1 MPKSVG
7 ERMSKSTWVVL
18 IAGFFCV
25 GITAHN
31 GTPASIQT
39 GVVPTQAA
47 KPVPAS
53 DLPQATKLIGQYC
66 LQCHNDRALRG
77 NLSLVDFDATHPS
90 ENAEIAE
97 KIIRKLTAGM
107 MPPPGSRRP
116 DRQDIETAVTLLEDR
131 IDQTALTSPNP
142 GRRTFQRLNRAEY
155 TRTVRSLLKIEI
167 DVNAFLPPDTLS
179 QGFDNIADVQGSSAT
194 LLQGFL
200 RAADHTSRL
209 AVGDPKLSASE
220 ANYKVPRTA
229 SQLRRAEGAPFG
241 TRGGV
246 AIVHTFPA
254 DGDYIFKVQMHPTPV
269 GALYGMTAGDQEQ
282 IEISLDGERVALL
295 KIDPFMHEA
304 DPKGMNLETAAIAV
318 KAGPRRV
325 AAAFLKHFDGPVD
338 DIMEPVEHTLA
349 DTEIGGARGITTVPH
364 LRDFS
369 IRGPSNITGVSE
381 TPSRSVIFSCRPI
394 SPEEELPCAREIIS
408 RLASQAYRRPVDNV
422 DVDSLMTFYQQGAE
436 EEDFEGGIRTA
447 LRALLASPQ
456 FMFRFEQVP
465 SGVAAGEQYRISD
478 VGLASRLSYFLW
490 GTIPD
495 EELITFAIEQGF
507 DDQDAVEV
515 QIRRMLTDSR
525 AEAFGTRFAAQ
536 YLRLQDLE
544 KLHPDAIQYPQYDRT
559 LTHALRR
566 ETELFFE
573 HLVREDRN
581 ILELLDA
588 PYTFV
593 NERVAK
599 HYGIPNVTGNRFRQV
614 DLPNER
620 RGILGHASFLASTS
634 FANRTSPVLRGKWIM
649 EVLLGSPPPPPP
661 ANVPELEETE
671 AVLGN
676 RRLTLRERMEEHRSN
691 PACSSCH
698 RVIDPL
704 GLALEN
710 FDPTGAWRIRDNGVL
725 IDPSGELYDGTP
737 LNGASDLRNALLA
750 RSRIFLTSFTENL
763 MSYALG
769 RRIEYFDM
777 PSIRAIMQEASE
789 HDNRVSAYILGV
801 VNSPAFRTS
810 QADGPA
816 LFEDSLTVEE
826 QEQIRH

>member
-1 MPKSVG
+1 
-7 ERMSKSTWVVL
+7 MSKSTWIVL
-18 IAGFFCV
+18 IAGFCCV

-31 GTPASIQT
+31 GTTASIQT
-39 GVVPTQAA
+39 GAVPIQAPETA
-47 KPVPAS
+47 PAS
-53 DLPQATKLIGQYC
+53 DSPQATQLIGQYC

-97 KIIRKLTAGM
+97 NVIRKLTAGM

-116 DRQDIETAVTLLEDR
+116 DQQEIETAITLLEDR
-131 IDQTALTSPNP
+131 IDQTALASPNP

-155 TRTVRSLLKIEI
+155 TRTLRSLLKIEI

-179 QGFDNIADVQGSSAT
+179 QGFDNIADVQNSSAT

-220 ANYKVPRTA
+220 ANYKLPRTA

-282 IEISLDGERVALL
+282 IEISIDGERVALL

-304 DPKGMNLETAAIAV
+304 DPNGMNLETDAIAI

-338 DIMEPVEHTLA
+338 DIIEPIEHTLA
-349 DTEIGGARGITTVPH
+349 DTEIGGGRGITTLPH

-369 IRGPSNITGVSE
+369 IRGPNNITGVSE
-381 TPSRSVIFSCRPI
+381 TPSRRVIFSCRPI
-394 SPEEELPCAREIIS
+394 SPEEELPCAQEIIS

-422 DVDSLMTFYQQGAE
+422 DVDSLMVFYHQGAE

-465 SGVAAGEQYRISD
+465 PGVTTGEQYRISD
-478 VGLASRLSYFLW
+478 VGLASRRSYFLW
-490 GTIPD
+490 STIPD
-495 EELITFAIEQGF
+495 EELLTFAIEQGF
-507 DDQDAVEV
+507 DDEDAVEV

-544 KLHPDAIQYPQYDRT
+544 KLHPDAVQYPQYDRT
-559 LTHALRR
+559 LSQALRQ

-588 PYTFV
+588 PYTFA

-599 HYGIPNVTGNRFRQV
+599 HYGIPNVTGNKFRQV
-614 DLPNER
+614 DLPSER
-620 RGILGHASFLASTS
+620 RGILGHGSFLASTS

-710 FDPTGAWRIRDNGVL
+710 FDPTGAWRIRDNEIL
-725 IDPSGELYDGTP
+725 IDASGELYDGTP
-737 LNGASDLRNALLA
+737 LNGPSDLRNALLA
-750 RSRIFLTSFTENL
+750 RPRIFLTSFTENL

-816 LFEDSLTVEE
+816 PLENSLTVEE
-826 QEQIRH
+826 QEQIQH

>member
-1 MPKSVG
+1 
-7 ERMSKSTWVVL
+7 MSKSTWIVL
-18 IAGFFCV
+18 IAGCFCV

-31 GTPASIQT
+31 GATASIQT
-39 GVVPTQAA
+39 GAVPIQA
-47 KPVPAS
+47 PETVPAS
-53 DLPQATKLIGQYC
+53 DSPQATELIGQYC

-97 KIIRKLTAGM
+97 QVIRKLTAGM

-116 DRQDIETAVTLLEDR
+116 DQQDIDTAVTLLEDR
-131 IDQTALTSPNP
+131 IDQTALASPNP

-155 TRTVRSLLKIEI
+155 TRTVRSLLKVEI
-167 DVNAFLPPDTLS
+167 DVSAFLPPDTLS

-282 IEISLDGERVALL
+282 IEISIDGERVALL
-295 KIDPFMHEA
+295 SIDPFMHEA
-304 DPKGMNLETAAIAV
+304 DPNGMNIETDAIAI

-338 DIMEPVEHTLA
+338 DIIEPVEHTLA
-349 DTEIGGARGITTVPH
+349 DTEIGGARGITTLPH

-381 TPSRSVIFSCRPI
+381 TPSRRVIFSCRPI
-394 SPEEELPCAREIIS
+394 SLEEELPCAQEIIS

-422 DVDSLMTFYQQGAE
+422 DVDSLMAFYQKGAE

-456 FMFRFEQVP
+456 FIFRFEQVP
-465 SGVAAGEQYRISD
+465 SGVTAGEQYQIGD
-478 VGLASRLSYFLW
+478 IELASRLSYFLW

-507 DDQDAVEV
+507 DDQDAVEL

-588 PYTFV
+588 PYTFA
-593 NERVAK
+593 NERIAK
-599 HYGIPNVTGNRFRQV
+599 HYGIPNVTGNKFRQV
-614 DLPNER
+614 DLPSER
-620 RGILGHASFLASTS
+620 RGILGHGSFLASTS

-661 ANVPELEETE
+661 ANVPELEETD

-710 FDPTGAWRIRDNGVL
+710 FDPTGAWRIRDNDIL
-725 IDPSGELYDGTP
+725 IDASGELYDGTP

-750 RSRIFLTSFTENL
+750 RPRIFLTSFTENL

-826 QEQIRH
+826 QEQIQH

>member
-1 MPKSVG
+1 
-7 ERMSKSTWVVL
+7 
-18 IAGFFCV
+18 
-25 GITAHN
+25 
-31 GTPASIQT
+31 
-39 GVVPTQAA
+39 
-47 KPVPAS
+47 
-53 DLPQATKLIGQYC
+53 
-66 LQCHNDRALRG
+66 
-77 NLSLVDFDATHPS
+77 
-90 ENAEIAE
+90 
-97 KIIRKLTAGM
+97 
-107 MPPPGSRRP
+107 
-116 DRQDIETAVTLLEDR
+116 
-131 IDQTALTSPNP
+131 
-142 GRRTFQRLNRAEY
+142 
-155 TRTVRSLLKIEI
+155 
-167 DVNAFLPPDTLS
+167 
-179 QGFDNIADVQGSSAT
+179 
-194 LLQGFL
+194 
-200 RAADHTSRL
+200 
-209 AVGDPKLSASE
+209 
-220 ANYKVPRTA
+220 
-229 SQLRRAEGAPFG
+229 
-241 TRGGV
+241 
-246 AIVHTFPA
+246 
-254 DGDYIFKVQMHPTPV
+254 MHPTPV

-282 IEISLDGERVALL
+282 IEISIDGERVALL

-338 DIMEPVEHTLA
+338 DIIEPVEHTLA
-349 DTEIGGARGITTVPH
+349 DTEIGGARGITTLPH

-381 TPSRSVIFSCRPI
+381 TPSRRVIFSCRPI

-422 DVDSLMTFYQQGAE
+422 DVDSLMTFYQKGAQ

-495 EELITFAIEQGF
+495 EELITFAIEQSF

-588 PYTFV
+588 PYTFA
-593 NERVAK
+593 NERIAK
-599 HYGIPNVTGNRFRQV
+599 HYGIPNVTGNKFRQV
-614 DLPNER
+614 DLPSER
-620 RGILGHASFLASTS
+620 RGILGHGSFLASTS

-710 FDPTGAWRIRDNGVL
+710 FDPTGAWRIRDNETL
-725 IDPSGELYDGTP
+725 IDASGELYDGTP

-750 RSRIFLTSFTENL
+750 RPRIFLTSFTENL

-777 PSIRAIMQEASE
+777 PSIRAIMHEASE